1 MAEENNFNINVD
13 ELIQK
18 IRQEVAKR
26 ESISQPVNSELRVG
40 AVIVENHLNH
50 IEALLHNAEF
60 KSQIRTHWPKK
71 LERFPFNLTGW
82 LQKFSLKVYNFF
94 RKEQRAVN
102 YSLIEALRDSVSL
115 NRNLNQQV
123 TALQTQLNGISDR
136 LSATDESLAGV
147 SDRLSTTDERLVGVS
162 DRLSTTDEL
171 LAGVR
176 DNLNVT
182 DERLQ
187 GMSDR
192 LSATDERLQG
202 MSDRLSATDERISTA
217 EENIS
222 ATEENISA
230 AEKRISTTEERYL
243 RNDSYIKNDLV
254 QQKRLLTLFLEEAR
268 QRLPEA
274 FNQEQ
279 LQTFVDQEQ
288 HLPDAFYV
296 AFEDQFRG
304 SREEI
309 LNRLKVYLPLIE
321 EVKVGTL
328 DNPIL
333 DVGCGRGEWLEL
345 LRKAGYA
352 ARGIDINRVML
363 EQCRARGLEVI
374 EADVLSYL
382 QSLADSSLGAVTGFH
397 IVEHLPLGIL
407 IKLFEETFR
416 VLKSGGLLIF
426 ETPNPRN
433 ILVGSGDFYRD
444 LTHRNPIHPDTIN
457 FLAETQ
463 GFIKSSSYFFENKE
477 GKLNLI
483 KASEK
488 RFDELNDYINIS
500 RDYAV
505 IAQKL

>member
-1 MAEENNFNINVD
+1 MVEENNPKINVD

-26 ESISQPVNSELRVG
+26 ESISQPVNREFRVG
-40 AVIVENHLNH
+40 AIIVENYINH

-60 KSQIRTHWPKK
+60 KSQVRTHWPEKFK
-71 LERFPFNLTGW
+71 RFPFNLTGW
-82 LQKFSLKVYNFF
+82 LQNFFLKLYNFF
-94 RKEQRAVN
+94 RREQRAVN
-102 YSLIEALRDSVSL
+102 YSLIEALRDSVVL
-115 NRNLNQQV
+115 NRNLSEQIA
-123 TALQTQLNGISDR
+123 ALQTQLNGISDR
-136 LSATDESLAGV
+136 LSATDE
-147 SDRLSTTDERLVGVS
+147 RISTAEK
-162 DRLSTTDEL
+162 
-171 LAGVR
+171 
-176 DNLNVT
+176 
-182 DERLQ
+182 Q
-187 GMSDR
+187 I
-192 LSATDERLQG
+192 
-202 MSDRLSATDERISTA
+202 SATDERISTA
-217 EENIS
+217 EKQIS
-222 ATEENISA
+222 ATDERISTAEKQISA
-230 AEKRISTTEERYL
+230 TDERISTAEKQISATDERISTAEKQISATDERISTTDERNL

-345 LRKAGYA
+345 LHKSGYA

-374 EADVLSYL
+374 EADVIDYL
-382 QSLADSSLGAVTGFH
+382 QSLPDAIYGAVTGFH
-397 IVEHLPLGIL
+397 IIEHLPFNLL
-407 IKLFEETFR
+407 MKLVDETLR
-416 VLKSGGLLIF
+416 VLTPGGMVIF

-444 LTHRNPIHPDTIN
+444 PTHRHPIHPDTIN
-457 FLAETQ
+457 FVAHLQ
-463 GFIKSSSYFFENKE
+463 GFIRSDVYVFEKQDGKQKLSSLSQ
-477 GKLNLI
+477 
-483 KASEK
+483 K
-488 RFDELNDYINIS
+488 RFEELNDYISVS
-500 RDYAV
+500 RDFAL
-505 IAQKL
+505 IAYKA

>member
-1 MAEENNFNINVD
+1 MVEENNRNINVD

-26 ESISQPVNSELRVG
+26 ESISQPVNREFRVG
-40 AVIVENHLNH
+40 AVIVENYINH

-60 KSQIRTHWPKK
+60 KSQVRTHWPEKFK
-71 LERFPFNLTGW
+71 RFPFNLTGW
-82 LQKFSLKVYNFF
+82 LQKFSLKLYNFF
-94 RKEQRAVN
+94 RREQRAVN
-102 YSLIEALRDSVSL
+102 YSLIEALRDAVVL
-115 NRNLNQQV
+115 NRNLSEQI

-136 LSATDESLAGV
+136 LSATDESLAG
-147 SDRLSTTDERLVGVS
+147 T
-162 DRLSTTDEL
+162 
-171 LAGVR
+171 R
-176 DNLNVT
+176 DSLNLT

-192 LSATDERLQG
+192 LNATDERISTAEKQ
-202 MSDRLSATDERISTA
+202 LSATDERISTA
-217 EENIS
+217 EKQLS
-222 ATEENISA
+222 ATD
-230 AEKRISTTEERYL
+230 ERNL
-243 RNDSYIKNDLV
+243 RNDIYIKNDLV
-254 QQKRLLTLFLEEAR
+254 QQKRLLTLFFEEAR

-345 LRKAGYA
+345 LHKSGYA

-363 EQCRARGLEVI
+363 EQCRARGLEVM
-374 EADVLSYL
+374 EADVIDYL
-382 QSLADSSLGAVTGFH
+382 QSLPDAIYGAVTGFH
-397 IVEHLPLGIL
+397 IIEHLPFNLL
-407 IKLFEETFR
+407 MKLVDETLR
-416 VLKSGGLLIF
+416 VLTPGGLVIF

-444 LTHRNPIHPDTIN
+444 PTHRHPIHPDTIN
-457 FLAETQ
+457 FVAHLQ
-463 GFIKSSSYFFENKE
+463 GFIRSDVYVFEKQDCKQKLSSLSQ
-477 GKLNLI
+477 
-483 KASEK
+483 K
-488 RFDELNDYINIS
+488 RFEELNDYINVS
-500 RDYAV
+500 RDFAL
-505 IAQKL
+505 IAYKA

>member
-1 MAEENNFNINVD
+1 MVEGNSSHINVD

-18 IRQEVAKR
+18 IRQEVAKH
-26 ESISQPVNSELRVG
+26 ESLSPSLNSGFRVG
-40 AVIVENHLNH
+40 AVIVENYINH

-60 KSQIRTHWPKK
+60 KSQVRTHWPEKFK
-71 LERFPFNLTGW
+71 RFPFNLTGW

-94 RKEQRAVN
+94 RREQRAVN
-102 YSLIEALRDSVSL
+102 YSLIEALRDSVVL
-115 NRNLNQQV
+115 NRNLSEQI

-136 LSATDESLAGV
+136 LRATDESLAGV
-147 SDRLSTTDERLVGVS
+147 
-162 DRLSTTDEL
+162 
-171 LAGVR
+171 R
-176 DNLNVT
+176 DSLNVT

-187 GMSDR
+187 GTSDR
-192 LSATDERLQG
+192 LTATDERISTAEKQ
-202 MSDRLSATDERISTA
+202 LSATDERISTA
-217 EENIS
+217 EKQLS
-222 ATEENISA
+222 ATDE
-230 AEKRISTTEERYL
+230 RISTAEKQLSATDERNV

-274 FNQEQ
+274 FKQEQ
-279 LQTFVDQEQ
+279 LQTFVDQEE

-296 AFEDQFRG
+296 AFEEQFRG

-345 LRKAGYA
+345 LHKSGYV

-363 EQCRARGLEVI
+363 EQCRARGLEVM
-374 EADVLSYL
+374 ESDVIDYL
-382 QSLADSSLGAVTGFH
+382 QSLPDAIYGAVTGFH
-397 IVEHLPLGIL
+397 IIEHLPFNLL
-407 IKLFEETFR
+407 MKLVDETLR
-416 VLKSGGLLIF
+416 VLTPGGMVIF

-444 LTHRNPIHPDTIN
+444 PTHRHPIHPDTIN
-457 FLAETQ
+457 FVAHLQ
-463 GFIKSSSYFFENKE
+463 GFIKSDVYVFEKQDGQQKLSS
-477 GKLNLI
+477 L
-483 KASEK
+483 SQK
-488 RFDELNDYINIS
+488 RFEELNDYINVS
-500 RDYAV
+500 RDFAL
-505 IAQKL
+505 IAYKA